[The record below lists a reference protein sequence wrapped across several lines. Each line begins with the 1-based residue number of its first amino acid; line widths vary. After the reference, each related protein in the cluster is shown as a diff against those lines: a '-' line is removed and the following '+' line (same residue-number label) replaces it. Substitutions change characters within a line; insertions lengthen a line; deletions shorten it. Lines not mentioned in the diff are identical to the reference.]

1 MNAPR
6 RESRRPLSGV
16 LLLDKPLGLSSNAA
30 LQQARRLYRAE
41 KAGHTGTLD
50 PLATGLLPVCFGE
63 ATKFAHALLGGDK
76 TYQATIRLGV
86 TTTTGDAEGE
96 TTRTCAVDVRRQD
109 IERVLPR
116 FVGPINQT
124 PPRYAALKYQGRS
137 YYAYAREG
145 VDIPRVARE
154 VVVHELKLEGWND
167 PEVHLTV
174 RCGKGT
180 YIRVLAEDIGAALGC
195 GAHLSA
201 LRRVAS
207 GGFDIAGARGLDAL
221 ALMSETER
229 DAQLFAPDALL
240 AALPRLDLVAIDAQR
255 FAQGQVVTRDG
266 LADGIYRAYANGAF
280 AGLAVARAGAARPKR
295 LLSGAR

>member
-1 MNAPR
+1 M
-6 RESRRPLSGV
+6 

-63 ATKFAHALLGGDK
+63 ATKFAQVLLDGDK

-96 TTRTCAVDVRRQD
+96 PVKTSVVRITRQD

-116 FVGPINQT
+116 FAGPISQT
-124 PPRYAALKYQGRS
+124 PPRHAALKYQGRN
-137 YYAYAREG
+137 YYEYAREG
-145 VDIPRVARE
+145 VEIPRVARE
-154 VVVHELKLEGWND
+154 VVVHDLTLEGWSD

-201 LRRVAS
+201 LRRVVS
-207 GGFDIAGARGLDAL
+207 GGFDIAHARELDAL

-229 DAQLFAPDALL
+229 DAELLSPDALL
-240 AALPRLDLVAIDAQR
+240 AGLPRLDLLAVDAQR
-255 FAQGQVVTRDG
+255 FAQGQVIARDG
-266 LADGIYRAYANGAF
+266 LADGVYRAYANGAF

-295 LLSGAR
+295 LVSSAAE